1 MRNQGIHKALEKV
14 DWRKRAYFMR
24 KFQIRTV
31 KNAHILAMS
40 DEEFLK
46 WADRRTMTVFQN
58 WEQTDEYFELYMIYM
73 RGKMQ
78 RDLETVYD
86 VVSEKAKQGDEK
98 AVKLFLQLHKDMA
111 QMAQLQKSMNQT
123 NKTKQDV
130 VQEDDD
136 DLEI

>member
-1 MRNQGIHKALEKV
+1 MKNQGIHKALEKV

-24 KFQIRTV
+24 KFQIRTA

-46 WADRRTMTVFQN
+46 WADRRSFTVFHN
-58 WEQTDEYFELYMIYM
+58 WEQTDEYFELYMLYM
-73 RGKMQ
+73 KLKMQ

-98 AVKLFLQLHKDMA
+98 AVKLFLQLHKDMT
-111 QMAQLQKSMNQT
+111 QLQKSMNRAQ
-123 NKTKQDV
+123 TKQAE
-130 VQEDDD
+130 VQEDEDD
-136 DLEI
+136 DLVL

>member
-1 MRNQGIHKALEKV
+1 
-14 DWRKRAYFMR
+14 MR
-24 KFQIRTV
+24 KFQIRTA
-31 KNAHILAMS
+31 KNAHILNMT

-46 WADRRTMTVFQN
+46 WADRKSMIVFHN
-58 WEQTDEYFELYMIYM
+58 WEQTDEYFELYLMFM
-73 RGKMQ
+73 KLKMQ

-111 QMAQLQKSMNQT
+111 QLQKSMNRAQ
-123 NKTKQDV
+123 TKQAE
-130 VQEDDD
+130 VQEDEDD

>member
-1 MRNQGIHKALEKV
+1 MKNQGIHKALEKV

-24 KFQIRTV
+24 KFQIRTP
-31 KNAHILAMS
+31 KNKHIISMS

-46 WADRRTMTVFQN
+46 WADRKSMTVFHN
-58 WEQTDEYFELYMIYM
+58 WEQTDEYFELYMTYM

-98 AVKLFLQLHKDMA
+98 AVKLFLQMHKDMT
-111 QMAQLQKSMNQT
+111 QLQKSMNRTQ
-123 NKTKQDV
+123 TKQEK
-130 VQEDDD
+130 VQEEDDD

>member
-1 MRNQGIHKALEKV
+1 MSIHKALQKV

-24 KFQIRTV
+24 KFQIKTP
-31 KNAHILAMS
+31 KNEHILRMS

-46 WADRRTMTVFQN
+46 WADRRTFTVFHN
-58 WEQTDEYFELYMIYM
+58 WEQTDEYWELYMIYM

-98 AVKLFLQLHKDMA
+98 AVKLFLQLHKDMN
-111 QMAQLQKSMNQT
+111 QLQKAMNRTQ
-123 NKTKQDV
+123 TKQEE
-130 VQEDDD
+130 VQEDEDD

>member
-24 KFQIRTV
+24 KFQIRTA

-46 WADRRTMTVFQN
+46 WADRRTMTVFHN

-98 AVKLFLQLHKDMA
+98 AVKLFLQLHKDMN
-111 QMAQLQKSMNQT
+111 QLQKAMNRTQ
-123 NKTKQDV
+123 TKQDV
-130 VQEDDD
+130 VQDDDD

>member
-1 MRNQGIHKALEKV
+1 MSIHKALQKV

-24 KFQIRTV
+24 KFQIRSP
-31 KNAHILAMS
+31 KNEHILNMS

-46 WADRRTMTVFQN
+46 WADRRSFTVFEN
-58 WEQTDEYFELYMIYM
+58 WEQTDEYWELFMIYM
-73 RGKMQ
+73 KGKMQ

-98 AVKLFLQLHKDMA
+98 AVKLFLQIHKDMT
-111 QMAQLQKSMNQT
+111 QLQKAMNRTQ
-123 NKTKQDV
+123 TKQEE
-130 VQEDDD
+130 VQEDDNDD

>member
-1 MRNQGIHKALEKV
+1 MKNQGIHKALEKV

-24 KFQIRTV
+24 KFQIRTA
-31 KNAHILAMS
+31 KNAHILNMT

-46 WADRRTMTVFQN
+46 WADRKSMIVFHN
-58 WEQTDEYFELYMIYM
+58 WEQTDEYFELYLMFM
-73 RGKMQ
+73 KLKMQ

-111 QMAQLQKSMNQT
+111 QLQKSMNRAQ
-123 NKTKQDV
+123 TKQAE
-130 VQEDDD
+130 VQEDEDD

>member
-1 MRNQGIHKALEKV
+1 MNIHQALSKL

-24 KFQIRTV
+24 KFQIRSP
-31 KNAHILAMS
+31 KNEHILNMS
-40 DEEFLK
+40 DEEFLQ
-46 WADRRTMTVFQN
+46 WADRKSMIVFHN
-58 WEQTDEYFELYMIYM
+58 WEQTDEYWELYMIYM

-98 AVKLFLQLHKDMA
+98 AVKLFLQLHKNMT
-111 QMAQLQKSMNQT
+111 QLEKSMNRT
-123 NKTKQDV
+123 KTKQEQV
-130 VQEDDD
+130 EEDDD

>member
-24 KFQIRTV
+24 KFQIRTP

-46 WADRRTMTVFQN
+46 WADRRSFTVFEN

-98 AVKLFLQLHKDMA
+98 AVKLFLQIHKDMT
-111 QMAQLQKSMNQT
+111 QLQKAMNQT
-123 NKTKQDV
+123 NKKQQEE

-136 DLEI
+136 DDLEI

>member
-24 KFQIRTV
+24 KFQIRTA

-46 WADRRTMTVFQN
+46 WADRRTMTVFRN
-58 WEQTDEYFELYMIYM
+58 WEQTDEYFELYMLYIK
-73 RGKMQ
+73 GKMQ
-78 RDLETVYD
+78 RDLEAIYD
-86 VVSEKAKQGDEK
+86 IVSEKAKQGDEK
-98 AVKLFLQLHKDMA
+98 AVKLFLQMHKDMT
-111 QMAQLQKSMNQT
+111 QLQKSMNRTQ
-123 NKTKQDV
+123 TKQEEA
-130 VQEDDD
+130 QEDDDD

>member
-1 MRNQGIHKALEKV
+1 MSIHKALEKV

-24 KFQIRTV
+24 KFQIKTP

-78 RDLETVYD
+78 RDLEAIYD
-86 VVSEKAKQGDEK
+86 IVSEKAKQGDEK
-98 AVKLFLQLHKDMA
+98 AVRLFLQLHKDMT
-111 QMAQLQKSMNQT
+111 QLQKAINRTQ
-123 NKTKQDV
+123 TKQE
-130 VQEDDD
+130 VQKDEDDD
-136 DLEI
+136 DLVL

>member
-1 MRNQGIHKALEKV
+1 MKNQGIHKALEKV

-24 KFQIRTV
+24 KFQIRTA
-31 KNAHILAMS
+31 KNAHILNMT

-46 WADRRTMTVFQN
+46 WADRKSMIVFQN
-58 WEQTDEYFELYMIYM
+58 WEQTDEYFELYMKYM
-73 RGKMQ
+73 KLKMQ

-86 VVSEKAKQGDEK
+86 IVSEKAKQGDEK

-111 QMAQLQKSMNQT
+111 QLQKSMNRAQ
-123 NKTKQDV
+123 TKQAE

-136 DLEI
+136 DDLEI

>member
-1 MRNQGIHKALEKV
+1 MRNHGIHKALEKV

-24 KFQIRTV
+24 KFQIRTA

-46 WADRRTMTVFQN
+46 WADRRTMTVFHN

-98 AVKLFLQLHKDMA
+98 AVKLFLQIHKDMN
-111 QMAQLQKSMNQT
+111 QLQKTMNRTQ
-123 NKTKQDV
+123 TKQEE
-130 VQEDDD
+130 VQEED
-136 DLEI
+136 DLVL

>member
-1 MRNQGIHKALEKV
+1 MNIHQALSKL

-24 KFQIRTV
+24 KFQIRSP
-31 KNAHILAMS
+31 KNEHILSMS

-46 WADRRTMTVFQN
+46 WADRKSMIVFQN
-58 WEQTDEYFELYMIYM
+58 WEQTDEYFEIYMLYMK
-73 RGKMQ
+73 GKMQ

-98 AVKLFLQLHKDMA
+98 AVKLFLQLHKDMT
-111 QMAQLQKSMNQT
+111 QLQKAMNRTQ
-123 NKTKQDV
+123 TKQEK
-130 VQEDDD
+130 VQEDEDD

>member
-24 KFQIRTV
+24 KFQIRTP
-31 KNAHILAMS
+31 KNAHILAMT

-46 WADRRTMTVFQN
+46 WADRRTFTTFHN
-58 WEQTDEYFELYMIYM
+58 WEQTDEYFELYLIYM

-78 RDLETVYD
+78 RDLEAIYD

-98 AVKLFLQLHKDMA
+98 AVKLFLQLHKDMT
-111 QMAQLQKSMNQT
+111 QLQKEMNRS
-123 NKTKQDV
+123 NKTKQEE
-130 VQEDDD
+130 VQEEEDD

>member
-24 KFQIRTV
+24 KFQIRTA

-40 DEEFLK
+40 DEEFLQ
-46 WADRRTMTVFQN
+46 WADRKSMIVFQN

-98 AVKLFLQLHKDMA
+98 AVKLFLQLHKDMT
-111 QMAQLQKSMNQT
+111 QLQKAMNRTQ
-123 NKTKQDV
+123 TKQEKA
-130 VQEDDD
+130 QEDEDD
-136 DLEI
+136 ELEI

>member
-1 MRNQGIHKALEKV
+1 MKNQGIHKALEKV

-24 KFQIRTV
+24 KFQIRTA

-46 WADRRTMTVFQN
+46 WADRRSFTVFEN
-58 WEQTDEYFELYMIYM
+58 WEQTDEYFELYMLYM
-73 RGKMQ
+73 KGKMQ

-98 AVKLFLQLHKDMA
+98 TVKLFLQMYKDMN
-111 QMAQLQKSMNQT
+111 QLQKAMNRTQ
-123 NKTKQDV
+123 TKQE
-130 VQEDDD
+130 VQEEDDD
-136 DLEI
+136 DLVL

>member
-1 MRNQGIHKALEKV
+1 MKSKSVLIVGGCVVSFSIGVLVGGRIV
-14 DWRKRAYFMR
+14 KRAIMR
-24 KFQIRTV
+24 ELV
-31 KNAHILAMS
+31 
-40 DEEFLK
+40 
-46 WADRRTMTVFQN
+46 
-58 WEQTDEYFELYMIYM
+58 EQADEYFELYMIYM

-111 QMAQLQKSMNQT
+111 QLQKSMNQT

-136 DLEI
+136 DDDDLEI